1 MLRYINLKS
10 NSRNEFLDVTESLN
24 RELSEMRMKDGIVC
38 IFVPH
43 TSAAITINEG
53 ADPSVRYDIISTL
66 KRLIPKESGYH
77 HMEGNSDA
85 HLKSS
90 IIGAS
95 ICVPVDEGRLVLGT
109 WQAVYF
115 CEFDGPRHRRVGIKA
130 LKA

>member
-1 MLRYINLKS
+1 MLRYINVRS
-10 NSRNEFLDVTESLN
+10 RNRNEFIDITAEVES
-24 RELSEMRMKDGIVC
+24 ELAEMKVSDGIVC

-43 TSAAITINEG
+43 TSAGITINEG
-53 ADPSVRYDIISTL
+53 ADPSVRHDILATL
-66 KRLIPKESGYH
+66 SRLIPKDAGYH
-77 HMEGNSDA
+77 HQEGNSDA

-95 ICVPVDEGRLVLGT
+95 ICVPVEGAKIALGT

-130 LKA
+130 LSA

>member
-1 MLRYINLKS
+1 MLKYINVKS
-10 NSRNEFLDVTESLN
+10 RSRQEFLDVTAEVNS
-24 RELSEMRMKDGIVC
+24 ELAEMGIKDGLVC
-38 IFVPH
+38 VFVPH

-53 ADPSVRYDIISTL
+53 ADPNVRHDIITTL
-66 KRLIPKESGYH
+66 SRLIPKDAGYH

-90 IIGAS
+90 IIGAT
-95 ICVPVDEGRLVLGT
+95 ICIPVEEGRLVLGT
-109 WQAVYF
+109 WQALYF